1 MSDDIPSYH
10 TNNAACSID
19 AEPCI
24 KLLSEFGLD
33 EKEAQLYV
41 HLLKYGPKRAGDL
54 ARFLKTYREG
64 LSPMRK
70 ID

>member
-1 MSDDIPSYH
+1 MLAALQKRAKKKRRAHILRGIMMSGDIPSYH

-33 EKEAQLYV
+33 EKEAQL
-41 HLLKYGPKRAGDL
+41 
-54 ARFLKTYREG
+54 
-64 LSPMRK
+64 
-70 ID
+70 